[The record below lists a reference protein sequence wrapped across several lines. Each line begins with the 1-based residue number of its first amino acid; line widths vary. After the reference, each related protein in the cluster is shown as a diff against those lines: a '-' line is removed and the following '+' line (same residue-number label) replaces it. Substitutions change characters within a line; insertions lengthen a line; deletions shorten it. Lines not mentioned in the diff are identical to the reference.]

1 MARVEQFKFFSYT
14 WSSSE
19 EETNE
24 GKRCLIRAYG
34 WNEKLETAD
43 LVIEQFL
50 LPVIIELD
58 ENITWTPG
66 AVNAVKNRLQQ
77 LNSKRDMQ
85 PVKIDYEERQRLYY
99 AYVEK
104 LKTVEPK
111 TGRKYKHKQ
120 FPYLIAWFYSSS
132 ACSSFAATLAR
143 REIDIVGIGKIRLR
157 CHGTGKKIT
166 PVLKF
171 LGIRELPSAG
181 WMRGAGIK
189 ATKADQE
196 STRKH
201 EYFVNFQDLVAL
213 SEEEAMKMP
222 IPQPKIM
229 SFDNEANST
238 YMNSMPKPHRPG
250 DKTFQIGYTI
260 LDPPSEGRKKA
271 YRKHLISM
279 GNPDDIEGVTIFRVK
294 TEADVYVT
302 LVQKMREEDPEVVLG
317 FNILGW
323 DINYMIQRCKTFC
336 RCFGEFDL
344 MGCIIG
350 KHAEQAEISWGSK
363 GAGKNKFEYLDA
375 EGRVF
380 IDLLP
385 YIKRNYKLDNYRLA
399 TCCEELLKTS
409 NKDDLKPKDIFK
421 AWRKHNAAMDNPGD
435 KQLQKEASADLGKV
449 GKYCVQDSWVTLLLY
464 EKLSVWA
471 DLTESATVCQVPMF
485 YMFTEGQQIKMYSQV
500 YRYGFHNKITV
511 ESNGYVAKDDEHY
524 TGAYVT
530 EPKKGLYRKIVP
542 FDFAG
547 LYPSIMMAH
556 NIDHSKLVIDPSI
569 PDEDCWVMEWEEHQY
584 CSPCPLDEF
593 PGQKAPKTKE
603 GATKRV
609 CAKYKYRW
617 LRHDVS
623 GKGVV
628 PTLLEGL
635 ISARKKTRKI
645 IAANETEIKILK
657 KILGNEPLSD
667 EHFSALKEILKTFA
681 SNKDS
686 NEALQIVQNKFEKGL
701 LLRETPL
708 HTSASD
714 TKSKPNILTGEERIK
729 ISERIEQLESLNLV
743 LDRRQ
748 NAYKVNANSMYG
760 AMGVREG
767 YLPFLPGAMCVTY
780 MGRTNIKRVNKFIE
794 EEKNGIVIY
803 NDTDSAYCFFPD
815 FENKSIREL
824 WAYAKQIVAEVK
836 ILFPPP
842 ISLEFEEKVYEK
854 FLILTKKRYA
864 AIAINEEGKIDS
876 KLVKRGIILQRRD
889 NCISGNSL
897 VTLSNGTSKKIM
909 NLIKTDHQVL
919 GWNGNDGLIP
929 SKQTGFK
936 YQGKQQCLKIILV
949 DGRELVCTPDHKIL
963 AINRDNKPT
972 WKDAKDL
979 NKIEDKII
987 CSLESPEDIEEVD
1000 EVDWKLHVGNHKFTL
1015 RSNDTM
1021 SDDEKIIEH
1030 DRNQTLAFMRILG
1043 YLNADGNINKRDD
1056 GRIDSS
1062 VALGHKIDADSMVND
1077 ISLISG
1083 RSPSI
1088 IFRDTAR
1095 SSFYQV
1101 KIPRY
1106 ISEIILSL
1114 SGQSEGKRCDSP
1126 ASWPNFILDPKCPKA
1141 VVREFV
1147 SGVLGGDGHTAY
1159 LTKDKS
1165 GLILCHRIILAMSTK
1180 EEFKN
1185 DMLNKMNNFC
1195 VLMSRFGIDCQTL
1208 EKPEMYYIKNCKNKE
1223 NKRFMY
1229 RIKMNASDKSEFLK
1243 KIGFRYC
1250 IHKQMRLTAAQTY
1263 WKHMSI
1269 SVSQRASVVYKAI
1282 EFIDEQ
1288 KLSRGNAI
1296 AEAKKYVKNS
1306 VAVLNDEMIDSV
1318 GKTVV
1323 DVCRK
1328 EKRNGQS
1335 PRKNIYLSS
1344 RVPHIKPDQWFK
1356 DMNCFAWFR
1365 DDEVSRTY
1373 AVSRDRVSVPYV
1385 VLPICNI
1392 ANDGEHDV
1400 YDISVNETESFLAN
1414 GIVVHNC
1421 RGLRDAYQALI
1432 YKIFEQHEQLIKFK
1446 KDVKLI
1452 QDAENIEIA
1461 SWKEK
1466 CEQLV
1471 REYAKKND
1479 CEDILDTLLGKFYRK
1494 YKIKQKSKP
1503 RIKAEK
1509 TEEKPKKKKAAPK
1522 SFDRIE
1528 FPTHPELKSRK
1539 FAMNNPAVKNLLGLI
1554 IDSIRDLFQWKYGY
1568 KHFVITKQIT
1578 RDVKEY
1584 KNPAKLPGH
1593 VKLGMRMQ
1601 KRGIPVGGGT
1611 RVEYLILK
1619 HGPYKKTETQSDKIE
1634 DVNYFSEFRE
1644 ILRIELLSY
1653 LKQFINPIDELC
1665 TVVMSLEGFVKEQFE
1680 IRIAHSQMTD
1690 QISELNKPK
1699 LEFIN

>member
-34 WNEKLETAD
+34 WNEKLETTD

-213 SEEEAMKMP
+213 SEEESMKMP

-260 LDPPSEGRKKA
+260 LDPPTEGRKKA

-336 RCFGEFDL
+336 RCLGEFDL

-350 KHAEQAEISWGSK
+350 KHAEKAEISWGSK

-421 AWRKHNAAMDNPGD
+421 AWRKHLAAIDNPGD

-569 PDEDCWVMEWEEHQY
+569 PDEDCWVMTWSEHSF
-584 CSPCPLDEF
+584 CGCPLDEF

-603 GATKRV
+603 GTTKRV
-609 CAKYKYRW
+609 CAEYKYRW

-623 GKGVV
+623 GKGVI

-667 EHFSALKEILKTFA
+667 EHFSALKEILKTFVL
-681 SNKDS
+681 NKDS

-708 HTSASD
+708 HTSASE
-714 TKSKPNILTGEERIK
+714 TKSKPNILTEEERVK

-876 KLVKRGIILQRRD
+876 KLVKRGIVLQRRD
-889 NCISGNSL
+889 N
-897 VTLSNGTSKKIM
+897 SK
-909 NLIKTDHQVL
+909 
-919 GWNGNDGLIP
+919 
-929 SKQTGFK
+929 
-936 YQGKQQCLKIILV
+936 
-949 DGRELVCTPDHKIL
+949 
-963 AINRDNKPT
+963 
-972 WKDAKDL
+972 
-979 NKIEDKII
+979 
-987 CSLESPEDIEEVD
+987 
-1000 EVDWKLHVGNHKFTL
+1000 
-1015 RSNDTM
+1015 
-1021 SDDEKIIEH
+1021 
-1030 DRNQTLAFMRILG
+1030 
-1043 YLNADGNINKRDD
+1043 
-1056 GRIDSS
+1056 
-1062 VALGHKIDADSMVND
+1062 
-1077 ISLISG
+1077 
-1083 RSPSI
+1083 
-1088 IFRDTAR
+1088 
-1095 SSFYQV
+1095 
-1101 KIPRY
+1101 
-1106 ISEIILSL
+1106 
-1114 SGQSEGKRCDSP
+1114 
-1126 ASWPNFILDPKCPKA
+1126 
-1141 VVREFV
+1141 
-1147 SGVLGGDGHTAY
+1147 
-1159 LTKDKS
+1159 
-1165 GLILCHRIILAMSTK
+1165 
-1180 EEFKN
+1180 
-1185 DMLNKMNNFC
+1185 
-1195 VLMSRFGIDCQTL
+1195 
-1208 EKPEMYYIKNCKNKE
+1208 
-1223 NKRFMY
+1223 
-1229 RIKMNASDKSEFLK
+1229 
-1243 KIGFRYC
+1243 
-1250 IHKQMRLTAAQTY
+1250 
-1263 WKHMSI
+1263 
-1269 SVSQRASVVYKAI
+1269 
-1282 EFIDEQ
+1282 
-1288 KLSRGNAI
+1288 
-1296 AEAKKYVKNS
+1296 
-1306 VAVLNDEMIDSV
+1306 
-1318 GKTVV
+1318 
-1323 DVCRK
+1323 
-1328 EKRNGQS
+1328 
-1335 PRKNIYLSS
+1335 
-1344 RVPHIKPDQWFK
+1344 
-1356 DMNCFAWFR
+1356 
-1365 DDEVSRTY
+1365 
-1373 AVSRDRVSVPYV
+1373 
-1385 VLPICNI
+1385 
-1392 ANDGEHDV
+1392 
-1400 YDISVNETESFLAN
+1400 
-1414 GIVVHNC
+1414 
-1421 RGLRDAYQALI
+1421 GLREVYQALI

-1446 KDVKLI
+1446 KDIKLI

-1509 TEEKPKKKKAAPK
+1509 TEEKPKKKKVAPK

-1584 KNPAKLPGH
+1584 KNPNKLPGH

-1699 LEFIN
+1699 FEFVN

>member
-34 WNEKLETAD
+34 WNEKLETTD

-66 AVNAVKNRLQQ
+66 AVNTVKNRLQQ

-85 PVKIDYEERQRLYY
+85 PVRIDYEERQRLYY

-104 LKTVEPK
+104 LKTIDPK

-189 ATKADQE
+189 ATKDDQE

-213 SEEEAMKMP
+213 SEEESMKMP

-250 DKTFQIGYTI
+250 DKTFQIGYTV
-260 LDPPSEGRKKA
+260 LDPPTEGRKKA
-271 YRKHLISM
+271 YRKYLISM

-421 AWRKHNAAMDNPGD
+421 AWRKHLAAIDNPED
-435 KQLQKEASADLGKV
+435 KQLQKEASAELGKV

-556 NIDHSKLVIDPSI
+556 NIDHSKLVVDPSI
-569 PDEDCWVMEWEEHQY
+569 PDEDCWVMEWEEHVS
-584 CSPCPLDEF
+584 CRCPKDEN
-593 PGQKAPKTKE
+593 PDQKPQKMKD
-603 GATKRV
+603 GSLKRV
-609 CAKYKYRW
+609 CAKYRYRW

-667 EHFSALKEILKTFA
+667 EHFSALKEILKTFV
-681 SNKDS
+681 SSKDS
-686 NEALQIVQNKFEKGL
+686 NGALQIVQNKFEKGL

-708 HTSASD
+708 HTSASE
-714 TKSKPNILTGEERIK
+714 TKSAINILTGEERAK

-889 NCISGNSL
+889 NC
-897 VTLSNGTSKKIM
+897 
-909 NLIKTDHQVL
+909 
-919 GWNGNDGLIP
+919 
-929 SKQTGFK
+929 
-936 YQGKQQCLKIILV
+936 
-949 DGRELVCTPDHKIL
+949 
-963 AINRDNKPT
+963 
-972 WKDAKDL
+972 
-979 NKIEDKII
+979 
-987 CSLESPEDIEEVD
+987 
-1000 EVDWKLHVGNHKFTL
+1000 
-1015 RSNDTM
+1015 
-1021 SDDEKIIEH
+1021 
-1030 DRNQTLAFMRILG
+1030 
-1043 YLNADGNINKRDD
+1043 
-1056 GRIDSS
+1056 
-1062 VALGHKIDADSMVND
+1062 
-1077 ISLISG
+1077 
-1083 RSPSI
+1083 
-1088 IFRDTAR
+1088 
-1095 SSFYQV
+1095 
-1101 KIPRY
+1101 
-1106 ISEIILSL
+1106 
-1114 SGQSEGKRCDSP
+1114 
-1126 ASWPNFILDPKCPKA
+1126 
-1141 VVREFV
+1141 
-1147 SGVLGGDGHTAY
+1147 
-1159 LTKDKS
+1159 
-1165 GLILCHRIILAMSTK
+1165 
-1180 EEFKN
+1180 
-1185 DMLNKMNNFC
+1185 
-1195 VLMSRFGIDCQTL
+1195 
-1208 EKPEMYYIKNCKNKE
+1208 
-1223 NKRFMY
+1223 
-1229 RIKMNASDKSEFLK
+1229 
-1243 KIGFRYC
+1243 
-1250 IHKQMRLTAAQTY
+1250 
-1263 WKHMSI
+1263 
-1269 SVSQRASVVYKAI
+1269 
-1282 EFIDEQ
+1282 
-1288 KLSRGNAI
+1288 
-1296 AEAKKYVKNS
+1296 
-1306 VAVLNDEMIDSV
+1306 
-1318 GKTVV
+1318 
-1323 DVCRK
+1323 
-1328 EKRNGQS
+1328 
-1335 PRKNIYLSS
+1335 
-1344 RVPHIKPDQWFK
+1344 
-1356 DMNCFAWFR
+1356 
-1365 DDEVSRTY
+1365 
-1373 AVSRDRVSVPYV
+1373 
-1385 VLPICNI
+1385 
-1392 ANDGEHDV
+1392 
-1400 YDISVNETESFLAN
+1400 
-1414 GIVVHNC
+1414 

-1432 YKIFEQHEQLIKFK
+1432 YKIFDQHEQLIKFK

-1461 SWKEK
+1461 TWKEK

-1471 REYAKKND
+1471 REYAKRSD
-1479 CEDILDTLLGKFYRK
+1479 CEDILDTLMGKFYRK

-1509 TEEKPKKKKAAPK
+1509 TEEEKPKKKKAAPK

-1528 FPTHPELKSRK
+1528 FPSPPERKSRK
-1539 FAMNNPAVKNLLGLI
+1539 FAMNNPAVKNLLELI

-1584 KNPAKLPGH
+1584 KNPNKLPGH

-1699 LEFIN
+1699 LEFVNS